1 MINHSGRYLK
11 FGTGDIQIWLSA
23 EKGTATLIFNNLDE
37 PEPIGDMTMYPKGTA
52 NYTIR
57 PGDVV
62 MTFTNPESID
72 AMIKAL
78 QTVKHKAFDDQ

>member
-23 EKGTATLIFNNLDE
+23 EKGTASLIFNNLDE
-37 PEPIGDMTMYPKGTA
+37 PEPIGDMTTYPKGTST
-52 NYTIR
+52 YKIK

-62 MTFTNPESID
+62 MTFSCAESID
-72 AMIKAL
+72 AVINAL
-78 QTVKHKAFDDQ
+78 QTVRHIAFEEK